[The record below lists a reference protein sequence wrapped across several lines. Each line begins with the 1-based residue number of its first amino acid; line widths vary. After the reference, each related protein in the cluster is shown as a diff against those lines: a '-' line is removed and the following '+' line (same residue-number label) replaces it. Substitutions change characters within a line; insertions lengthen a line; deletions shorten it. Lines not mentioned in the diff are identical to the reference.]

1 MTAFIVYIIHY
12 ELYILLYIT
21 IAQKYIQHV
30 ICYTF
35 RTLLT
40 KKGLKGIIEDKGKGG
55 SEY

>member
-21 IAQKYIQHV
+21 IAQKYIQQV

-35 RTLLT
+35 RILLT